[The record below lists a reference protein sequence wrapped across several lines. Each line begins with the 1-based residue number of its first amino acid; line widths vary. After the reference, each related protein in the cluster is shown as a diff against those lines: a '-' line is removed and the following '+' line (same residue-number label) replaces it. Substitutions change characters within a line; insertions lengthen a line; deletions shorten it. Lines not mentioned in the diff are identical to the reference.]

1 MKLDA
6 RMLNLLGLLA
16 IVAVLGLGVVSLI
29 MPMYQGVQNAS
40 GELSLAEQT
49 NEGYRNQ
56 LAQLTEAEVRKA
68 EIEKS
73 VAELRKEVP
82 DSVQADTVL
91 QVIAD
96 ASAATGAFIDTSA
109 FGEPA
114 TFTPRAEATEDGAAP
129 SAPAP
134 PPDPGASEGAAVAG
148 APASDGAGA
157 AAVTPPADA
166 GEATEGPERQVE
178 IELTLSV
185 ENAAMATSFLDQLR
199 GGSRSLLV
207 TSAVAEKGGAHTV
220 TNWEGTLKVKLL
232 AFFYE
237 TGETK

>member
-56 LAQLTEAEVRKA
+56 LAQLAEAESRKA

-73 VAELRKEVP
+73 VAELRKEMP
-82 DSVQADTVL
+82 DNLQADTVL

-96 ASAATGAFIDTSA
+96 ASTASGTFIDADSYAAAVA
-109 FGEPA
+109 FAPQLGVQGEEVPS
-114 TFTPRAEATEDGAAP
+114 

-134 PPDPGASEGAAVAG
+134 PPDPAADTAS
-148 APASDGAGA
+148 GAGA
-157 AAVTPPADA
+157 ESADTTGADPAAPAEGGSA
-166 GEATEGPERQVE
+166 ATGPEQQVE
-178 IELTLSV
+178 IELTVSALDH
-185 ENAAMATSFLDQLR
+185 AMATSFLDQLR
-199 GGSRSLLV
+199 AGPRSLLV
-207 TSAVAEKGGAHTV
+207 TSAVFEKGSAHTV
-220 TNWEGTLKVKLL
+220 TGWEGTLKVKML

-237 TGETK
+237 SGDTK

>member
-56 LAQLTEAEVRKA
+56 LAQLAEAESRKA

-73 VAELRKEVP
+73 VAELRKEMP
-82 DSVQADTVL
+82 DNVQADTVL

-96 ASAATGAFIDTSA
+96 ASTASGAFMDADSYAAAVA
-109 FGEPA
+109 FAPQLGV
-114 TFTPRAEATEDGAAP
+114 AEEEAP
-129 SAPAP
+129 SSAPAP
-134 PPDPGASEGAAVAG
+134 PPDPAADTASGAGTESFDAAA
-148 APASDGAGA
+148 GAGA
-157 AAVTPPADA
+157 AASSTDGSTAA
-166 GEATEGPERQVE
+166 SPEQQFE
-178 IELTLSV
+178 IELTVSV
-185 ENAAMATSFLDQLR
+185 LDHAMATSFLDQLR
-199 GGSRSLLV
+199 AGSRSLLV
-207 TSAVAEKGGAHTV
+207 TSAVLEKGSAHSV
-220 TNWEGTLKVKLL
+220 TGWEGTLKVKML

-237 TGETK
+237 SGEAK